1 MRNWTV
7 RYICSVLALWL
18 VCSVGIGVSARPA
31 TSLLLAALVIGLAN
45 TFVRP
50 ILKLLT
56 APLNCMTF
64 GLFGFVLNAFLFF
77 VVQFVVPG
85 FRVESAGAAL
95 IGSLAMGAL
104 SSLLN
109 SLLSDKPRAV

>member
-1 MRNWTV
+1 M
-7 RYICSVLALWL
+7 
-18 VCSVGIGVSARPA
+18 
-31 TSLLLAALVIGLAN
+31 AALVIGLAN
-45 TFVRP
+45 SFVRP

-64 GLFGFVLNAFLFF
+64 GLFGFALNAFLFF

-85 FRVESAGAAL
+85 FKVESAVAAL
-95 IGSLAMGAL
+95 FGSLAMGAL

-109 SLLSDKPRAV
+109 SLLSDKPRAA